1 MTETNKEQL
10 MFEVQLLNQ
19 ELMQVSEHMKQVQ
32 EQLQELALTEETIVE
47 LPQMKKDNEI
57 LIPLASGIF
66 ARATIIDTKNTI
78 INAGA
83 QVFVE
88 QPLEKTQELIAEQKE
103 KLEEYLTRLSMQ
115 FQQMYARM
123 QEIQQAVAE

>member
-1 MTETNKEQL
+1 